1 MREQQVPRNEPVQ
14 HDTLGLAPALH
25 PLPNAAGHGRL
36 RPEELTKLSLP
47 PPRLRVRPC
56 CQAPLECRH
65 WLPWLRSR
73 KPDVGEEDRH
83 HCQRRGHG
91 VVAQK
96 HSRACR
102 RPSLAGGLADLR
114 VHPLARRQ
122 SRAAE
127 PVLRCLFDASFSSA
141 AISSVSLLSSAALA
155 AATSGKRGADPSTSS
170 ARTKFASESARRS
183 FWWTSLSM
191 PVVIVAGTESWAC
204 QCQW

>member
-1 MREQQVPRNEPVQ
+1 MREQQVSRNEFVQ
-14 HDTLGLAPALH
+14 HDALGLAPALH
-25 PLPNAAGHGRL
+25 PLPNVAGHGRL

-96 HSRACR
+96 QARACR
-102 RPSLAGGLADLR
+102 RPSPAGGLADLR

-127 PVLRCLFDASFSSA
+127 PVLRCLFDAERQLGRDFVGLVAFECCLGSSH
-141 AISSVSLLSSAALA
+141 LW
-155 AATSGKRGADPSTSS
+155 K
-170 ARTKFASESARRS
+170 ARCR
-183 FWWTSLSM
+183 
-191 PVVIVAGTESWAC
+191 PVHLQRAHQVRQRVR
-204 QCQW
+204 